1 MPVFYTPLP
10 RNIRM
15 GLANLSGSVFANN
28 RTRDTSDFRDNS
40 DKADNEVVA
49 HLPLQMLMYFN
60 MYFYPFWFISEVVM
74 LDLKFPLLPAYY
86 QSLMITGVVLLTI
99 FEILRI
105 YLGYVGNL
113 EEKVPELA
121 GFWLLT
127 FFFTLPILLF
137 FATDEGLLI
146 APLERAVHAIYLLFV
161 LSETLASFLALRN
174 MSRKL
179 TLQFHLRQFAEV
191 QSLHPVDMATTF
203 ASSYYGR
210 TVLPMPAGGAG
221 GVATMRSAVSSALAD
236 DIPMY

>member
-10 RNIRM
+10 RNIRL

-28 RTRDTSDFRDNS
+28 RTRDSYDFRDNS

-60 MYFYPFWFISEVVM
+60 MYFFPFWWTSEMVM
-74 LDLKFPLLPAYY
+74 LELKFSLLPAYY
-86 QSLMITGVVLLTI
+86 QCLLVTGVVLLTI
-99 FEILRI
+99 FEIMRI

-127 FFFTLPILLF
+127 FFFQLPILLF
-137 FATDEGLLI
+137 FVTDEGILI

-161 LSETLASFLALRN
+161 LTETLASFLALRD

-191 QSLHPVDMATTF
+191 ESLHPMDMAHAF
-203 ASSYYGR
+203 ATSYYGR
-210 TVLPMPAGGAG
+210 SVLPMPT
-221 GVATMRSAVSSALAD
+221 VD
-236 DIPMY
+236 DMLPH

>member
-28 RTRDTSDFRDNS
+28 RTRDSCDFRDNS

-60 MYFYPFWFISEVVM
+60 IYFFPFWWLSEVVM
-74 LDLKFPLLPAYY
+74 LELKFPLLPAYY
-86 QSLMITGVVLLTI
+86 QALLVTGVVLLTI

-127 FFFTLPILLF
+127 FFFQLPILLF
-137 FATDEGLLI
+137 FVTDEGILI
-146 APLERAVHAIYLLFV
+146 APLERAVHAVYLLF
-161 LSETLASFLALRN
+161 LLAETLASFLALRN

-191 QSLHPVDMATTF
+191 QSLHPMDVAHAF
-203 ASSYYGR
+203 ANSSYGR
-210 TVLPMPAGGAG
+210 SVLPMPTAEDVRAGN
-221 GVATMRSAVSSALAD
+221 
-236 DIPMY
+236 

>member
-10 RNIRM
+10 QNIRL

-28 RTRDTSDFRDNS
+28 RTRDSCDFRDNS

-60 MYFYPFWFISEVVM
+60 MYFFPLWLISEVVM
-74 LDLKFPLLPAYY
+74 LELKFAMLPTYY
-86 QSLMITGVVLLTI
+86 QCLLVTGVVLLTV
-99 FEILRI
+99 FEIMRI

-127 FFFTLPILLF
+127 FFFQLPILLF
-137 FATDEGLLI
+137 FLTDEAILI
-146 APLERAVHAIYLLFV
+146 APLERAVHGVYLVFV
-161 LSETLASFLALRN
+161 LTETLASFLALRN

-191 QSLHPVDMATTF
+191 ESLHPMDVAHAFAT
-203 ASSYYGR
+203 SYYGR
-210 TVLPMPAGGAG
+210 SVLPMPTGAD
-221 GVATMRSAVSSALAD
+221 M
-236 DIPMY
+236 PPY